1 MKNLKLGWK
10 LTILVA
16 LAALGIVVS
25 IVMGLVQLR
34 DNLLEDRKL
43 KTRHVVETVHGVV
56 AHFYALQTSGALS
69 EDEAKA
75 AAIAAV
81 RRLRYAGDEYFFLND
96 YAAASV
102 MHPIKP
108 ELEGK
113 NLSDAKD
120 ANGVH
125 LFRVMSD
132 VAKTKGDGFVGYVW
146 PKPGSDVPVEKISYV
161 KAFPAWGW
169 VVGSGIYI
177 DDVDKVFRENALSQ
191 GGVAAIV
198 LLLLVALSWWVVRG
212 ILAPVKQVQSVL
224 EALAEGDMTVH
235 AQADGRD
242 EIAQMLRSADK
253 MINRNKAA
261 MLEVRA
267 SAEALAT
274 ASDQVS
280 TTSHSLSQAASEQA
294 ASVDETTAAVE
305 QMAGSIE
312 QNKDNARATETIA
325 VRAAEDAGAGGQA
338 VRATVEAMQ
347 NIADKIGIVDEIAY
361 QTNLLALNA
370 AIEAARAG
378 DAGRGFA
385 VVASEVRKLAERSQK
400 AAQEIGELAGSS
412 VALAEKAGG
421 LFGQMQPNI
430 EKTAALVKEIVL
442 ASEEQATGAGQI
454 STAISQVS
462 QATQH
467 NASASEELSATA
479 QELHGQAVKL
489 RETIGFF
496 KLD

>member
-10 LTILVA
+10 LTLLVA
-16 LAALGIVVS
+16 LAALGIVAS
-25 IVMGLVQLR
+25 IAMGLAQLR
-34 DNLLEDRKL
+34 DNLLEDRKF
-43 KTRHVVETVHGVV
+43 KTRHVVETVHGLVS
-56 AHFYALQTSGALS
+56 HYYALQTSGALG

-81 RRLRYAGDEYFFLND
+81 RRLRYGGDEYFFLND
-96 YAAASV
+96 FDAGSV

-125 LFRVMSD
+125 LFREMSE
-132 VAKTKGDGFVGYVW
+132 VAKAKGEGFVSYVW

-169 VVGSGIYI
+169 VVGSGIYV
-177 DDVDKVFRENALSQ
+177 DDVDQVFRENVVRQ
-191 GGVAAIV
+191 GGVAAVV
-198 LLLLVALSWWVVRG
+198 LVLLVALSWWVVRG
-212 ILAPVKQVQSVL
+212 ILAPVKQVQNVL

-235 AQADGRD
+235 AEADGKD
-242 EIAQMLRSADK
+242 EIAQMMRSADK
-253 MINRNKAA
+253 MISRNKAA

-267 SAEALAT
+267 SAEALAS

-280 TTSHSLSQAASEQA
+280 STSHSLSQSASEQA

-305 QMAGSIE
+305 QMASSIE

-325 VRAAEDAGAGGQA
+325 VRAAEDAGAGGEA

-347 NIADKIGIVDEIAY
+347 RIADKIGIVDEIAY

-378 DAGRGFA
+378 EAGRGFA
-385 VVASEVRKLAERSQK
+385 VVAGEVRKLAERSQK
-400 AAQEIGELAGSS
+400 AAQEIGELATGS

-454 STAISQVS
+454 STAIVQVS

-479 QELHGQAVKL
+479 QELHGQAVRL
-489 RETIGFF
+489 QETIGFF